1 VGSRPASI
9 AARFQGHAVIAIGK
23 IRLIVLLLGAMVL
36 GLIWAG
42 AEARAQDMEP
52 RAYSA
57 SPIDTNFLI
66 GSYLRAIGAASLDP
80 TLPIQNVKA
89 SINGAVVGYD
99 RTFGL
104 FGHQASAAVLL
115 PYFDADFSGDVF
127 DASKQV
133 NRKGLGDVRFRITE
147 NLIGSPA
154 LTPAE
159 FALRE
164 PTTTVGVSLSM
175 TAPTGDYNPQHLINV
190 STHRWSFK
198 PEVGFSHPIG
208 DFFVDGSAGVWLY
221 TENGNYFGGH
231 VRGQAPIWAFQ
242 AHGGYNFRPGLWL
255 CLDATHYFGGN
266 TILDGVDKHDSQS
279 VTRYGAT
286 LSVPIADG
294 FSAKVAWASWLT
306 AHNSGG
312 FNSLVFSLQ
321 YRWFDR

>member
-1 VGSRPASI
+1 MV
-9 AARFQGHAVIAIGK
+9 AIGN
-23 IRLIVLLLGAMVL
+23 IRPIVLLIGATVL
-36 GLIWAG
+36 GLVWARG
-42 AEARAQDMEP
+42 EARAQDMEP

-57 SPIDTNFLI
+57 SPIDTNFLV

-89 SINGAVVGYD
+89 SINGGGVGYD
-99 RTFGL
+99 RTFAL
-104 FGHQASAAVLL
+104 FGRQASAAALL
-115 PYFDADFSGDVF
+115 PFFDADFSGDVF

-133 NRKGLGDVRFRITE
+133 NRRGLGDIRFRITE

-164 PTTTVGVSLSM
+164 RTTTVGVSFSM
-175 TAPTGDYNPQHLINV
+175 TAPTGDYNSQHLINL
-190 STHRWSFK
+190 SAHRWSFK

-208 DFFVDGSAGVWLY
+208 DFFVDGSAGVWFY

-231 VRGQAPIWAFQ
+231 VRRQAPVWAFQ

-255 CLDATHYFGGN
+255 SLDTTHYFGGN
-266 TILDGVDKHDSQS
+266 TILDGVDKHDFQS

-286 LSVPIADG
+286 LSVPIAEG
-294 FSAKVAWASWLT
+294 FSTKVAWASWLT
-306 AHNSGG
+306 AHNVGA
-312 FNSLVFSLQ
+312 FNSLIFTLQ